1 MRPEEKSAY
10 LEGRLLGLNELIKI
24 LKELV
29 EREPQP
35 ESASIVRTIVE
46 HISGE
51 MDSIMSTL
59 KEELPQKEA
68 ARIEKRVAEIAK
80 APEEKELAEH
90 VSTAEDIMAAIMKA
104 KKETAK

>member
-1 MRPEEKSAY
+1 MEEKTAY
-10 LEGRLLGLNELIKI
+10 LEGRLVGLSELIKI

-46 HISGE
+46 HISSE
-51 MDSIMSTL
+51 MDSIMGTL
-59 KEELPQKEA
+59 KEELPQKEVS
-68 ARIEKRVAEIAK
+68 RISKKVSEITKGA
-80 APEEKELAEH
+80 EEKELSEH

-104 KKETAK
+104 KKEAAK

>member
-1 MRPEEKSAY
+1 MEEKTAY
-10 LEGRLLGLNELIKI
+10 LEGRLVGLSELIKI

-46 HISGE
+46 HISSE
-51 MDSIMSTL
+51 MDSIMGTL
-59 KEELPQKEA
+59 KEELPPKEA
-68 ARIEKRVAEIAK
+68 SRISKKVSEIARG
-80 APEEKELAEH
+80 EEKELAEH

-104 KKETAK
+104 KKEAAK